1 LPPARRLLVLAF
13 ATIALLAPSGRAMA
27 QVRVPVDVALVLA
40 FDASGSIDA
49 EEFRRQK
56 EGIAEAI
63 TDPRIL
69 TAIRSGA
76 AQRIAVAYVEWGGPG
91 AAQTVV
97 GWHVIA
103 GVDAAAAFA
112 AAVLAAPRSFQSFNA
127 IGDAIDHGVRLFA
140 SCGCEPA
147 RRVIDISADNRDMR
161 SLRPAPLARD
171 EAEAQG
177 ITINALAILDED
189 RPTGRDRS
197 WLVEYLERD
206 VIGGDGA
213 FVIAAHQRRDFT
225 VALRNKLVREI
236 AGRPGTPRHAAT
248 RVLAEGTDAPEA
260 ANAAPSPPMA
270 RP

>member
-1 LPPARRLLVLAF
+1 
-13 ATIALLAPSGRAMA
+13 MA
-27 QVRVPVDVALVLA
+27 QGRVPVDLALVLA

-69 TAIRSGA
+69 NALRSGA

-91 AAQTVV
+91 SARTVV
-97 GWHVIA
+97 GWRVI
-103 GVDAAAAFA
+103 GDTAAASAFGA
-112 AAVLAAPRSFQSFNA
+112 EVLAAPRSFQSFNA

-140 SCGCEPA
+140 SCECEPA

-189 RPTGRDRS
+189 RPTGHDRS

-213 FVIAAHQRRDFT
+213 FVIAARLRRDFT
-225 VALRNKLVREI
+225 LALRNKLVREI
-236 AGRPGTPRHAAT
+236 AGQRETPRHAAMQA
-248 RVLAEGTDAPEA
+248 LPEGTGTREA
-260 ANAAPSPPMA
+260 ANAGHPPPMA
-270 RP
+270 RR